1 MQQSD
6 SLAQPINLR
15 FIIIIALIMLI
26 LSGCSTNPPKPQ
38 KDESLITSEQHIDV
52 LFVPGMGMGW
62 RVLLIR
68 PLNSFKRHILH
79 TDLGSKKQR
88 ALDYSAAST
97 YDHRQ
102 RHVISPWYAPELSNR

>member
-1 MQQSD
+1 MEQIRNMIFNRVLKRNMPS
-6 SLAQPINLR
+6 AHP
-15 FIIIIALIMLI
+15 LIRHYVH
-26 LSGCSTNPPKPQ
+26 SGKY
-38 KDESLITSEQHIDV
+38 
-52 LFVPGMGMGW
+52 
-62 RVLLIR
+62 LLIR

>member
-1 MQQSD
+1 M
-6 SLAQPINLR
+6 
-15 FIIIIALIMLI
+15 
-26 LSGCSTNPPKPQ
+26 K
-38 KDESLITSEQHIDV
+38 TSQNIFYTAVKATFV
-52 LFVPGMGMGW
+52 LFGIVPLIGLMIFGDLPSFSIMQSEVSW
-62 RVLLIR
+62 LEADITLLIR
-68 PLNSFKRHILH
+68 PLNSFKRHILR

>member
-1 MQQSD
+1 MK
-6 SLAQPINLR
+6 AINIL
-15 FIIIIALIMLI
+15 IIALIAIFGLI
-26 LSGCSTNPPKPQ
+26 LIGCEKTDGKLELKEPRK
-38 KDESLITSEQHIDV
+38 E
-52 LFVPGMGMGW
+52 
-62 RVLLIR
+62 LLIR

>member
-1 MQQSD
+1 MALEIASNQHLIIDQVIQGKASVSD
-6 SLAQPINLR
+6 IEVAPPIDYPDFRVLIATLA
-15 FIIIIALIMLI
+15 
-26 LSGCSTNPPKPQ
+26 KPQ
-38 KDESLITSEQHIDV
+38 KHNDC
-52 LFVPGMGMGW
+52 FK
-62 RVLLIR
+62 LLIR